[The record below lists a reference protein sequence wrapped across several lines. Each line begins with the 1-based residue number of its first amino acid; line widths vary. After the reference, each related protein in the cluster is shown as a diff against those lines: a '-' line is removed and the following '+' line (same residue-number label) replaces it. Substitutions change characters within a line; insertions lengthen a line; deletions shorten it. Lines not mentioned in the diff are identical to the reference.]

1 MNLFAAS
8 GGVGVGNIT
17 SILSAYW
24 NNIFSGGC
32 VFFGFGLQLK
42 IHLFSHEKY
51 NIELWFHVDIMKKRN
66 VFLFLIFAVHLN

>member
-32 VFFGFGLQLK
+32 VFLDL
-42 IHLFSHEKY
+42 
-51 NIELWFHVDIMKKRN
+51 
-66 VFLFLIFAVHLN
+66 VFN